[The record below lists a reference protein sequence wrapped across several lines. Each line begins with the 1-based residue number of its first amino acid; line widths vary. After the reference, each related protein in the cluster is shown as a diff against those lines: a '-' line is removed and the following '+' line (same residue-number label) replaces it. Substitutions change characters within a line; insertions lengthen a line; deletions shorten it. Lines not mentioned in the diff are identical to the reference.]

1 VTPRMRVRAALLHI
15 AIIFLIFILQ
25 FAIDD
30 YELLTLG
37 RIIVLAVF
45 ATGYNLL
52 FGYAGLLSLGHA
64 MFFSAGIYGA
74 GLAASFLGWSA
85 GPAFLAG
92 TIAGLV
98 LALALGPLA
107 LRTSGVAF
115 MIVTMMFAQMLYLTT
130 LYFNAFTGG
139 DEGFTLSDSVRQFS
153 ALGSIIHLSDPV
165 ARYNLALLLLAVCLL
180 ASLAIV
186 RSPLGRVLAAIR
198 ENEERARMLG
208 YDTFRYKLGAVAISA
223 VMSASAG
230 AAYVLLFAYGG
241 ATFASVQ
248 YSILPLLW
256 VLLGGA
262 GTILGPLVGTLLM
275 FYLVDISSEYTSAY
289 LIVVGL
295 ALIVLVLWFP
305 KGILGTLRDRL
316 VPWLP

>member
-1 VTPRMRVRAALLHI
+1 
-15 AIIFLIFILQ
+15 
-25 FAIDD
+25 
-30 YELLTLG
+30 
-37 RIIVLAVF
+37 
-45 ATGYNLL
+45 
-52 FGYAGLLSLGHA
+52 
-64 MFFSAGIYGA
+64 
-74 GLAASFLGWSA
+74 
-85 GPAFLAG
+85 
-92 TIAGLV
+92 
-98 LALALGPLA
+98 
-107 LRTSGVAF
+107 
-115 MIVTMMFAQMLYLTT
+115 MLYLTT

-262 GTILGPLVGTLLM
+262 GTILGPLVGTVLM